1 MPSAKP
7 PSRQPTAIVDIGSN
21 SVRLVVYAGAP
32 RVPTP
37 IFNEKVL
44 AGLGAELAETGNLS
58 ARSQEK
64 ALAALSRYHL
74 LVGHMGVERVRVV
87 ATAAARDAR
96 NGPQFVK
103 RINAIGFDCEVLP
116 AGEEARLAGEGVLSA
131 IPGAD
136 GIVGDLGGG
145 SLELA
150 DVRGGQVMTAISL
163 PLGVL
168 RIDDDSDGERQALDI
183 LRRGLEQ
190 SGLAEAGA
198 GRPFYMVGGSWR
210 ALARIDMIATDYPL
224 PVKHQYSMR
233 PERAR
238 ELRQMVGSLDAKLR
252 KAIVPARLATS
263 SVAAMILAQL
273 TDALRPS
280 ELILSSFGI
289 REGLLFS
296 KLSKAVRKQDPL
308 IEAARDAGGA
318 ERRFGEHGDLLDEWI
333 APAFND
339 PPGLARIRHA
349 ACLLTDVAWQA
360 TPDFRADRGV
370 EMALHGNW
378 VGIDAPGRVMMAQA
392 LSSSFGRDKLPNGS
406 LAQLCTAE
414 EIARAQCWGM
424 AIRLGQRLSGGVG
437 SVLHSTSLILDTEVL
452 HLHVRNSESALV
464 SDGVRRRLSRLA
476 ESLGR
481 TPEIL
486 VSE

>member
-1 MPSAKP
+1 MPSRKP
-7 PSRQPTAIVDIGSN
+7 IAIIDIGSN
-21 SVRLVVYAGAP
+21 SVRLVVYSGAP

-74 LVGHMGVERVRVV
+74 LIGHMGVERVRVV

-103 RINAIGFDCEVLP
+103 RINAIGFDCEILT

-150 DVRGGQVMTAISL
+150 DVRDGVVRAAISL

-168 RIDDDSDGERQALDI
+168 RIDDEPDAEQRALDV
-183 LRRGLEQ
+183 LRSGLMK
-190 SGLAEAGA
+190 SGLADAGA

-210 ALARIDMIATDYPL
+210 ALARIDMIAADYPL
-224 PVKHQYSMR
+224 PVKHQYAMR
-233 PERAR
+233 PKRAA
-238 ELRQMVGSLDAKLR
+238 ELREMVGSLDARLR
-252 KAIVPARLATS
+252 KSIAPARLATTP
-263 SVAAMILAQL
+263 VAAMILTHLANE
-273 TDALRPS
+273 LRPS

-296 KLSKAVRKQDPL
+296 QLSKAARAKDPL

-333 APAFND
+333 RPAFDD
-339 PPGLARIRHA
+339 PPELARIRHA
-349 ACLLTDVAWQA
+349 SCLLTDVAWQA

-378 VGIDAPGRVMMAQA
+378 VGVDAPGRVMMAQA

-406 LAQLCTAE
+406 LAQLCTPE
-414 EIARAQCWGM
+414 EIARAICWGM

-437 SVLHSTSLILDTEVL
+437 SVLQSTSLILDTEVL
-452 HLHVRNSESALV
+452 HLHVRKAEGALV

-481 TPEIL
+481 SSEIL
-486 VSE
+486 VSA

>member
-1 MPSAKP
+1 MK
-7 PSRQPTAIVDIGSN
+7 SRQPIAIIDIGSN
-21 SVRLVVYAGAP
+21 SVRLVVYSGAL

-44 AGLGAELAETGNLS
+44 AGLGAGLAETGELS

-64 ALAALSRYHL
+64 ALAALRRYRL
-74 LVGHMGVERVRVV
+74 LIGHMGVRKTRVV

-96 NGPQFVK
+96 NGRQFVK
-103 RINAIGFDCEVLP
+103 LIDAIGFNCEVLS
-116 AGEEARLAGEGVLSA
+116 AEEEARLAGEGVLSA
-131 IPGAD
+131 VPGAD

-150 DVRGGQVMTAISL
+150 DVRGDSVGTAISL

-168 RIDDDSDGERQALDI
+168 RVADDAGGERHVRDTLRSALRD
-183 LRRGLEQ
+183 
-190 SGLAEAGA
+190 SGLDKAGA

-210 ALARIDMIATDYPL
+210 ALARIDMIATGYPL
-224 PVKHQYSMR
+224 PVKHEYAMR

-238 ELRQMVGSLDAKLR
+238 ELRRMVGSLDTRSR
-252 KAIVPARLATS
+252 KAIAPARLATS
-263 SVAAMILAQL
+263 PVAAMVLSHLAAELQ
-273 TDALRPS
+273 PS

-289 REGLLFS
+289 REGLLYS
-296 KLSKAVRKQDPL
+296 TLPKAVRRQDPL

-318 ERRFGEHGDLLDEWI
+318 DRRFGEHGDILDEWI
-333 APAFND
+333 GAVFDD
-339 PPGLARIRHA
+339 PPAMGRIRHA

-360 TPDFRADRGV
+360 TPDFRAERGV

-378 VGIDAPGRVMMAQA
+378 VGVDAPGRVMMAQA

-406 LAQLCTAE
+406 LPELCTKE
-414 EIARAQCWGM
+414 ELARAHCWGI

-437 SVLHSTSLILDTEVL
+437 SALRSTRLRTDSKTLYLEVGAAE
-452 HLHVRNSESALV
+452 RALV
-464 SDGVRRRLSRLA
+464 SDGVQRRLSRLA
-476 ESLGR
+476 EALGR
-481 TPEIL
+481 TAQ
-486 VSE
+486 VTVG